1 MPATEEIFTIEPPP
15 ARRMAG
21 IAYFVPRNTPL
32 AFTAITRSHSAAVR
46 SSIATRGMTIAA
58 LLTRMSSRP
67 WRPVARFTAFCQ
79 SVSLVTSRCVYEASP
94 PAPRIAA
101 STFLPSASR
110 MSPKTT
116 FAPSRANVSASAA
129 PWPRAPPL
137 SNASFPSSFPM
148 SISLYGLRCV
158 THPASGHRRDSRTS
172 CRRGGRPMVPAL
184 ILSSDSHVFEPP
196 DLWTTRIDAA
206 FRDRAPRME
215 RIDGADEIVIEKDQI
230 LSGIG
235 LISNAGA
242 RFEMP
247 ETISGHG
254 RFEDVPR
261 GGYDP
266 EQHLADMRLD
276 GVAGE
281 VLYPSQGLF
290 YFRVADSAL
299 QAAIFR
305 AYNDWLAE
313 FCRTDPARL
322 KGIAMISMDDVP
334 SAIRELE
341 RAARL
346 GLAGAMITEYP
357 LEDRRYDQPEYEPF
371 WAATQ
376 ALDMP
381 LSLHTATRR
390 QGKIRG
396 AGAKTLRDA
405 SSRATKAFYPA
416 LSMCDMIFSGVFER
430 YPRLTLAIVEFELS
444 WAPHLLGTMDYTY
457 RERHE
462 EAIYRFKGDM
472 RPSDFFRRNV
482 VLSFQED
489 AIGIRLR
496 DAIGVDNMMWGSD
509 YPHSESTFPRSRK
522 ILAEILAGEIG
533 RAHV

>member
-1 MPATEEIFTIEPPP
+1 
-15 ARRMAG
+15 MAG
-21 IAYFVPRNTPL
+21 MAYFVPRKAPL
-32 AFTAITRSHSAAVR
+32 AFTALTRSPSAAVR
-46 SSIATRGMTIAA
+46 SSTAPRGMASAA
-58 LLTRMSSRP
+58 LLIRMPSRP
-67 WRPVARFTAFCQ
+67 WRPVASLTAFCQ
-79 SVSLVTSRCVYEASP
+79 SASLVTSRCTYAASP
-94 PAPRIAA
+94 PAARMEA
-101 STFLPSASR
+101 SAFLPSASR
-110 MSPKTT
+110 MSPKTP

-137 SNASFPSSFPM
+137 INATFPSSFPM
-148 SISLYGLRCV
+148 SISLFGLRCV

-184 ILSSDSHVFEPP
+184 ILSSHSPVFAPP

-254 RFEDVPR
+254 RFEHVPK

-290 YFRVADSAL
+290 YFRVADSDL

-313 FCRTDPARL
+313 CCRTAPARL

-334 SAIRELE
+334 TAIRELE

-357 LEDRRYDQPEYEPF
+357 LEDRRYGQPEDE
-371 WAATQ
+371 
-376 ALDMP
+376 
-381 LSLHTATRR
+381 
-390 QGKIRG
+390 
-396 AGAKTLRDA
+396 
-405 SSRATKAFYPA
+405 
-416 LSMCDMIFSGVFER
+416 
-430 YPRLTLAIVEFELS
+430 
-444 WAPHLLGTMDYTY
+444 
-457 RERHE
+457 
-462 EAIYRFKGDM
+462 
-472 RPSDFFRRNV
+472 
-482 VLSFQED
+482 
-489 AIGIRLR
+489 
-496 DAIGVDNMMWGSD
+496 
-509 YPHSESTFPRSRK
+509 
-522 ILAEILAGEIG
+522 
-533 RAHV
+533 